1 MKTRANTQVRP
12 YHPEKRIEKKFMFQ
26 FAWPWLFLILPL
38 PWLIHHF
45 FPPAPEQA
53 STALKVPFF
62 QNIVSLTHST
72 KRLPKKRHLKIQRL
86 AWLIWILLVVASAR
100 PQLLGEPIKIPIS
113 GRDLLLAV
121 DLSDSMAETDLDSQG
136 AAESRLNIVKRVIG
150 EFIERREGDRIG
162 LILFGEH
169 AYLQTPL
176 TFDHRT
182 VKIMLE
188 EAVIGLA
195 GKSTAIGD
203 AIGLSLK
210 RLRNRPQKNRVLIL
224 ITDGSNNAGEVEPI
238 KAAEWAAFYHL
249 RIYTIGI
256 GSDSHQGEIE
266 TLSGTQYIKTSF
278 DLEGEKT
285 LQKVAEMTGGY
296 YFRAKNRTK
305 LEKIYQQLDK
315 LEPIQVEFKV
325 FHPITALYV
334 WFLGA
339 AFIFSLLFPKLKR
352 WTPENQCN

>member
-1 MKTRANTQVRP
+1 M
-12 YHPEKRIEKKFMFQ
+12 
-26 FAWPWLFLILPL
+26 
-38 PWLIHHF
+38 
-45 FPPAPEQA
+45 
-53 STALKVPFF
+53 
-62 QNIVSLTHST
+62 
-72 KRLPKKRHLKIQRL
+72 
-86 AWLIWILLVVASAR
+86 VVASAR

-113 GRDLLLAV
+113 ARDLLLAV
-121 DLSDSMAETDLDSQG
+121 DLSDSMAETDLDLQG
-136 AAESRLNIVKRVIG
+136 AAESRLNIVKRVVG

-278 DLEGEKT
+278 DVEGEKT

-305 LEKIYQQLDK
+305 LENIYQQLDK

-339 AFIFSLLFPKLKR
+339 AFIFSLLIFPKLKR
-352 WTPENQCN
+352 